1 MRQFVFAWTVV
12 LSCAFGLS
20 LPERAHAADLSV
32 TTTKKIRVAKST
44 SRRVIVRRD
53 PCHYIQSHRRAVH
66 PLRYDYSAYHHLDR
80 ANVAYFP
87 GDAYNGGYC
96 LSLATGP
103 RFHPGWAWG
112 W

>member
-1 MRQFVFAWTVV
+1 MRQFVFAWSII

-20 LPERAHAADLSV
+20 LPERANAADLSV
-32 TTTKKIRVAKST
+32 TTTKKIRIAKST
-44 SRRVIVRRD
+44 AHRVTVRRD
-53 PCHYIQSHRRAVH
+53 PCYYIKSRRHAVH
-66 PLRYDYSAYHHLDR
+66 SHRYDYVQYHH

-103 RFHPGWAWG
+103 VFHPGWAWG

>member
-1 MRQFVFAWTVV
+1 MRQFVFTWTVV

-20 LPERAHAADLSV
+20 LPEHAYAADLSV
-32 TTTKKIRVAKST
+32 TTTKKIHVAKST
-44 SRRVIVRRD
+44 GRRVIVRRD

-66 PLRYDYSAYHHLDR
+66 PLRYDYSAYHYLDR
-80 ANVAYFP
+80 ADVAYFP